1 MSGSKRSIYV
11 LRISFELPRMNL
23 WLHGVRDVSDFEY
36 SRPGELP
43 IDLGDG
49 LNRDARL
56 STLLGWLAL
65 LVGLAT
71 AAGAAYIGLSAS
83 TRLVSLP
90 GGLPPANAETVA
102 IVIFACGAITMM
114 MGVIRIARTHGA

>member
-1 MSGSKRSIYV
+1 MIGSKRSLYI
-11 LRISFELPRMNL
+11 LRISGESPRMNL
-23 WLHGVRDVSDFEY
+23 WLCGVRDVSDFEY
-36 SRPGELP
+36 SSPRDLP
-43 IDLGDG
+43 IALGGGLTRDG
-49 LNRDARL
+49 RL
-56 STLLGWLAL
+56 SLLLGWLAL

-90 GGLPPANAETVA
+90 GGLPPAHAETVA

-114 MGVIRIARTHGA
+114 MGVISIARARGA